1 MNNKVRARV
10 TEKVNLQWFY
20 STKKILLLQVFLP
33 RDNGPSEQAE
43 QAGGKRVT
51 EKGTGKE

>member
-1 MNNKVRARV
+1 
-10 TEKVNLQWFY
+10 LQWFY